1 MRNKLFLLT
10 ALACTVPAQAQL
22 FNKTAAD
29 DEKKPPSG
37 SLQIQSAPD
46 AGKAAQQPATPPAA
60 GQGQAV
66 QLQSAPPAATQAESP
81 ADAASGM
88 KLSGARDNALTRYL
102 LETRDLQGSFTQT
115 VYGGR
120 GEQKTTGQ
128 MWIAKPG
135 KFYWHYQ
142 KPSQQII
149 VSDGKKVIH
158 YDVDLEQ
165 IAVRSRDELVGDVAM
180 ELLNGNPNLGDKFN
194 ISTIVRNKAP
204 ARLQGTVQSGG
215 TVYQLRP
222 KKAQNEYDTVW
233 VVVNGDTLGAV
244 MVDGGSTQT
253 VIRFEGLKRNVGVP
267 DSRFKFTPP
276 PGVDVIGQL

>member
-1 MRNKLFLLT
+1 MRNPLFIFTLAALT
-10 ALACTVPAQAQL
+10 SLQANAQL

-29 DEKKPPSG
+29 DDQG
-37 SLQIQSAPD
+37 SSSTGLQIQSAPP
-46 AGKAAQQPATPPAA
+46 AQN
-60 GQGQAV
+60 QGV
-66 QLQSAPPAATQAESP
+66 QIQSAPVAQMPEVPVQSAPAQPAAQNEVR
-81 ADAASGM
+81 
-88 KLSGARDNALTRYL
+88 LSGAHDNALSQYL
-102 LETRDLQGSFTQT
+102 LNTRDLQGKFTQT

-128 MWIAKPG
+128 MWMAKPG
-135 KFYWHYQ
+135 KFYWDYQ
-142 KPSQQII
+142 TPSQQII

-194 ISTIVRNKAP
+194 VSTIVRSKAP
-204 ARLQGTVQSGG
+204 ARLQGLVEAGG

-222 KKAQNEYDTVW
+222 KKSQNEYDAVW
-233 VVVNGDTLGAV
+233 VVINGEKLGAV
-244 MVDGGSTQT
+244 MVDGGSSQT
-253 VIRFEGLKRNVGVP
+253 LIRFEGLQRNAGVP

>member
-1 MRNKLFLLT
+1 MRTDKLIVMLLVAC
-10 ALACTVPAQAQL
+10 ALPAQAQL

-29 DEKKPPSG
+29 DENKPAAG
-37 SLQIQSAPD
+37 GVQIQSPPPT
-46 AGKAAQQPATPPAA
+46 AQSGADVAQPALGA
-60 GQGQAV
+60 GNV
-66 QLQSAPPAATQAESP
+66 QIQPPAATDKAP
-81 ADAASGM
+81 ADNGSGV
-88 KLSGARDNALTRYL
+88 KLSGARDNALTRFL

-135 KFYWHYQ
+135 KFYWDYQ

-204 ARLQGTVQSGG
+204 VRLQGVVQSGG

-222 KKAQNEYDTVW
+222 KKAQNEYDSVW
-233 VVVNGDTLGAV
+233 VVVNGETLGAV
-244 MVDGGSTQT
+244 MVDGGNTQT
-253 VIRFEGLKRNVGVP
+253 LIRFEGLKRNAGIP
-267 DSRFKFTPP
+267 DSRFRFTPP
-276 PGVDVIGQL
+276 PGVDVIGEL

>member
-1 MRNKLFLLT
+1 MRQTLQTLAII
-10 ALACTVPAQAQL
+10 ALAGSATAHAQL

-29 DEKKPPSG
+29 DAQKPVEG
-37 SLQIQSAPD
+37 VQIQNPPAQADILPVPAASAP
-46 AGKAAQQPATPPAA
+46 AQPAAST
-60 GQGQAV
+60 GQV
-66 QLQSAPPAATQAESP
+66 T
-81 ADAASGM
+81 
-88 KLSGARDNALTRYL
+88 LSGAHDNALTRYL
-102 LETRDLQGSFTQT
+102 LDTRDLQGAFTQT

-128 MWIAKPG
+128 MWMAKPG
-135 KFYWHYQ
+135 KFYWDYQ
-142 KPSQQII
+142 TPSQQVI

-204 ARLQGTVQSGG
+204 ARLQGLVGAGG

-222 KKAQNEYDTVW
+222 KKEQNEYDAVW
-233 VVVNGDTLGAV
+233 VVMNNDNLAAV
-244 MVDGGSTQT
+244 MVDGGAQQT
-253 VIRFEGLKRNVGVP
+253 IIHFNGLKRNAGVP
-267 DSRFKFTPP
+267 AAKFKFTPP
-276 PGVDVIGQL
+276 PGVDVIGEL

>member
-1 MRNKLFLLT
+1 MRNTLFLLT
-10 ALACTVPAQAQL
+10 AFACTLPAQAQL

-29 DEKKPPSG
+29 DEKAPAG
-37 SLQIQSAPD
+37 GGLQIQSAPP
-46 AGKAAQQPATPPAA
+46 AAQGGGVQVKPPPK
-60 GQGQAV
+60 GEAV
-66 QLQSAPPAATQAESP
+66 GLQSAPSGRAEGKPAAAEP
-81 ADAASGM
+81 AAGM
-88 KLSGARDNALTRYL
+88 KMTGARDNALTRFL

-135 KFYWHYQ
+135 KFYWDYQ

-204 ARLQGTVQSGG
+204 ARLQGAVEAGG

-222 KKAQNEYDTVW
+222 KKAQNEYDSVW
-233 VVVNGDTLGAV
+233 VVVNGETLGAV

-253 VIRFEGLKRNVGVP
+253 LIRFNGLKRNAGIP
-267 DSRFKFTPP
+267 ESRFTFTPP
-276 PGVDVIGQL
+276 PGVDVIGEL

>member
-1 MRNKLFLLT
+1 MRNTLFIFT
-10 ALACTVPAQAQL
+10 ALACTLPVQAQL

-29 DEKKPPSG
+29 DEKAPTSEG
-37 SLQIQSAPD
+37 VSIQSAPQT
-46 AGKAAQQPATPPAA
+46 APQPALGTD
-60 GQGQAV
+60 GV
-66 QLQSAPPAATQAESP
+66 QLQAPPAVQSAQPAEKP
-81 ADAASGM
+81 AEKSDGV

-102 LETRDLQGSFTQT
+102 LDTRDLQGSFTQT

-135 KFYWHYQ
+135 KFYWDYQ
-142 KPSQQII
+142 TPSQQII

-204 ARLQGTVQSGG
+204 ARLQGAVQSGG

-233 VVVNGDTLGAV
+233 VVVNGETLGAV

-253 VIRFEGLKRNVGVP
+253 LIRFEGLKRNAGVP

>member
-1 MRNKLFLLT
+1 MRNTLF
-10 ALACTVPAQAQL
+10 ALAFATFAATAQAQL

-29 DEKKPPSG
+29 DENKPAAG
-37 SLQIQSAPD
+37 GVQIQSP
-46 AGKAAQQPATPPAA
+46 PPAA
-60 GQGQAV
+60 QSGADVAQPALGAGNV
-66 QLQSAPPAATQAESP
+66 QIQPPPAATDKVPAENN
-81 ADAASGM
+81 SGV
-88 KLSGARDNALTRYL
+88 KLSGARDNALTRFL
-102 LETRDLQGSFTQT
+102 LDTRDLQGSFTQT

-135 KFYWHYQ
+135 KFYWDYQ

-204 ARLQGTVQSGG
+204 ARLQGVVQSGG

-222 KKAQNEYDTVW
+222 KKAQNEYDSVW
-233 VVVNGDTLGAV
+233 VVVNGETLGAV

-253 VIRFEGLKRNVGVP
+253 LIRFEGLKRNAGIP
-267 DSRFKFTPP
+267 ESRFRFTPP
-276 PGVDVIGQL
+276 PGVDVIGEL